1 MYRVDQVTKSEAN
14 KILEVFCLW
23 QCQLYFLFIMHNGF
37 IFDEKV
43 IFYILTAFSSLTENV
58 SNNFEHKNFKSL
70 ITL

>member
-1 MYRVDQVTKSEAN
+1 MYRAVHVTKSEAN
-14 KILEVFCLW
+14 IILEVFCLW

-43 IFYILTAFSSLTENV
+43 IFYILTALSSLTENV
-58 SNNFEHKNFKSL
+58 SINFEHKNFKSL